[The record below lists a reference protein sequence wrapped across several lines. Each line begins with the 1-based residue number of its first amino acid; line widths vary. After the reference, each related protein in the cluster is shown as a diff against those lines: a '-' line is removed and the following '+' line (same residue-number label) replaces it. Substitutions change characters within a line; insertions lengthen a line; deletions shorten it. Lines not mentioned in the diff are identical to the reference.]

1 MNGKTNVILAGLSLL
16 ATVVGAILLFAWL
29 QTMRHPKIP
38 SWESV
43 VWLRGEAPAYPS
55 PAILVFGATWCPD
68 CVRIVPSVNDLYR
81 KWKPRGVSVLAL
93 AIQPESEVRSSLENS
108 SACIEFPLGISTHAL
123 HAACNKTHGVTTI
136 PHAYLIDAKG
146 RIQWHGEPEKA
157 DSAAQKFFPEA

>member
-1 MNGKTNVILAGLSLL
+1 MNGKINVILAVLSLL

-29 QTMRHPKIP
+29 QTARHPRIP

-68 CVRIVPSVNDLYR
+68 CVRTAPAITDLYR

-93 AIQPESEVRSSLENS
+93 AIQPESEVRTALENPSSLEN
-108 SACIEFPLGISTHAL
+108 FPLGISTHAL
-123 HAACNKTHGVTTI
+123 HAACNKAHGVTTI

-146 RIQWHGEPEKA
+146 RIRWHGDPEKA
-157 DSAAQKFFPEA
+157 DSAAQKLFPEP